1 MEKGVTSG
9 WRPSSFFDE
18 KCSTFFARRK
28 INAALK
34 TSHNPPAM
42 TANEEIDMSIENKVI
57 EIIADN
63 LDVPVAEVTPEK
75 SFDDLGADSLAVVE
89 LVMAFEDEFDIE
101 VEEED
106 AQSLLTVKQTI
117 DFLTKL
123 KG

>member
-1 MEKGVTSG
+1 
-9 WRPSSFFDE
+9 
-18 KCSTFFARRK
+18 
-28 INAALK
+28 
-34 TSHNPPAM
+34 
-42 TANEEIDMSIENKVI
+42 MSIENKVI

-101 VEEED
+101 VEEDD